1 MPRPLPLRARN
12 TTDKFDE
19 TVTNRNKAFEKL
31 AMDENGNI
39 GKGTLADNTYQEA
52 AKGLTQSNED
62 LTDAVAAATAAMERL
77 NRFAPL
83 SVPHIPKLATGTII
97 PPNNPYLA
105 VVGDQRSGTNVEAP
119 LETIVEAMRIAL
131 REQGSGRDI
140 TVVMEYDGR
149 EFGRAVYHA
158 NNEETQ
164 RVGVRL
170 AKA

>member
-1 MPRPLPLRARN
+1 
-12 TTDKFDE
+12 
-19 TVTNRNKAFEKL
+19 
-31 AMDENGNI
+31 
-39 GKGTLADNTYQEA
+39 
-52 AKGLTQSNED
+52 
-62 LTDAVAAATAAMERL
+62 MERL